1 MHWITRYADSQEQPP
16 RDPIQNVDNTSAS
29 FERGVTT
36 VQFSRDKI
44 TGDSDRDLT
53 LSVCRFLLYAWSGN
67 ADIDTGVIQYHGI
80 QNRAVSETLI
90 CFPSPS
96 LCPERCKK
104 LIV

>member
-1 MHWITRYADSQEQPP
+1 MEPP
-16 RDPIQNVDNTSAS
+16 RDPIQNVDNFSAS
-29 FERGVTT
+29 FMEGVTI

-67 ADIDTGVIQYHGI
+67 ADIDTGVIQYHGN
-80 QNRAVSETLI
+80 QNRISSDTLI
-90 CFPSPS
+90 CFPSSS

-104 LIV
+104 LIVC